1 MPYINRDSNGYIIK
15 ISDNAANDKQEFL
28 TEDNKEIIEY
38 LSKTAKSEKKTP
50 NQFANKLLRTDNA
63 MARIIEDLV
72 NVLVAKNII
81 NFTDLPLL
89 AQRKLIS
96 RQNMRSNLSAFSNLV
111 SDKNNII

>member
-1 MPYINRDSNGYIIK
+1 MPYISRDSNGYIIK
-15 ISDNAANDKQEFL
+15 ISDNATNDEQEFL

-38 LSKTAKSEKKTP
+38 LSKIAKSELRDSE
-50 NQFANKLLRTDNA
+50 QFINKLVRTDNA

-72 NVLVAKNII
+72 NVLIAKNII

-96 RQNMRSNLSAFSNLV
+96 RQNMRSNLAAFSNLV